1 MHGRHVT
8 AGDRDEAREPGLG
21 GQKIVPALVERSVGH
36 PVADGEELPGPV
48 EQELE
53 VHSVEEIAGA
63 ALDLLETFQ
72 QALGGSRRAL
82 ERLEDRRG
90 AAPVDDVVRLAW
102 RWSCP
107 RGELARRLARELGQ
121 IAEQGRSVEQS
132 REGARTLAV
141 GRQGAAEVVEPLD
154 PRRERVEVA
163 AMGRDRRL
171 RDLRPHDR
179 FGSRVGGE
187 RLCPVAEPAN
197 RGGDLAKSIRP
208 GGGRGRLLGQ
218 RAAQLVDRRA
228 RLGGQRVAQQQERR
242 IDSALD
248 LDADDRAAGTL
259 VCRDGE
265 DAQMPGEIATV
276 DGGDVSRLQRLARA
290 RVVPVV
296 EVPAVTLEI
305 GHGRQGCLE
314 PIHRVERADPAEIA
328 RGHGREQVDA
338 HVGRRRPVRDD
349 GPRVVLEVI
358 GRERIVFLRHERL
371 EEAPA
376 LPRRRQDALP
386 LVAAQLLGR
395 PRRRGTADPASH
407 RGREKP
413 EDGERRGDGPD
424 LAGRE
429 NGDDPCDERQDEGAP
444 HLQVGAAQIEG
455 QARLHL
461 RG

>member
-1 MHGRHVT
+1 M
-8 AGDRDEAREPGLG
+8 DEAAR
-21 GQKIVPALVERSVGH
+21 
-36 PVADGEELPGPV
+36 
-48 EQELE
+48 
-53 VHSVEEIAGA
+53 
-63 ALDLLETFQ
+63 
-72 QALGGSRRAL
+72 
-82 ERLEDRRG
+82 
-90 AAPVDDVVRLAW
+90 
-102 RWSCP
+102 
-107 RGELARRLARELGQ
+107 LARRLLRPLGDLARRRAGEIRQ
-121 IAEQGRSVEQS
+121 VAEQGRSVEQS
-132 REGARTLAV
+132 RDRARTQAV
-141 GRQGAAEVVEPLD
+141 GRQGAAKVVEPLD
-154 PRRERVEVA
+154 PRRECVEIT

-187 RLCPVAEPAN
+187 RLCPVAESPN
-197 RGGDLAKSIRP
+197 RGRDLAKSTRP
-208 GGGRGRLLGQ
+208 RGGRGRLLRQ

-248 LDADDRAAGTL
+248 LDPDDRAAGTL

-386 LVAAQLLGR
+386 LVAAQLLGL
-395 PRRRGTADPASH
+395 PRHRRTADPASH
-407 RGREKP
+407 RGRETP

-429 NGDDPCDERQDEGAP
+429 HGDRTRDERQHEGPP
-444 HLQVGAAQIEG
+444 HLQVGAAKIKG